1 MNKRIYFQNRYLQFS
16 DPELQTQQNQ
26 IFNWEQGL
34 KTQTDSLK
42 LLNAFMAEEN
52 VKSFIL
58 PANTFDLFMT
68 VAKKELHYIE
78 AAGGFIEKDAQYLC
92 IHRLGRWDLPKGKLE
107 KNETIE
113 AAAVRECE
121 EECGIGELRIQYPL
135 HSTFHLYPY
144 KKGIAIKQSFWF
156 YMQSS
161 WQKPLVAQTEES
173 IDEVRWFSKEEIIRQ
188 VLPDTY
194 FTIHDVIREALKLG

>member
-1 MNKRIYFQNRYLQFS
+1 
-16 DPELQTQQNQ
+16 
-26 IFNWEQGL
+26 
-34 KTQTDSLK
+34 
-42 LLNAFMAEEN
+42 MAEEN

-68 VAKKELHYIE
+68 VAKKELHYFE

>member
-156 YMQSS
+156 YMHSS

>member
-34 KTQTDSLK
+34 KTQTDSLN

-156 YMQSS
+156 YMHSS

>member
-1 MNKRIYFQNRYLQFS
+1 
-16 DPELQTQQNQ
+16 
-26 IFNWEQGL
+26 
-34 KTQTDSLK
+34 
-42 LLNAFMAEEN
+42 MAEEN

-156 YMQSS
+156 YMHSS

>member
-16 DPELQTQQNQ
+16 DPELQPQQNQ
-26 IFNWEQGL
+26 TINWEQGL
-34 KTQTDSLK
+34 QTQNDILK

-58 PANTFDLFMT
+58 PANAFDLFMT
-68 VAKKELHYIE
+68 GAKKELHYIE

-113 AAAVRECE
+113 AAAVRECA
-121 EECGIGELRIQYPL
+121 EECGIGDLRIQYPL

-144 KKGIAIKQSFWF
+144 KKGTAI
-156 YMQSS
+156 
-161 WQKPLVAQTEES
+161 
-173 IDEVRWFSKEEIIRQ
+173 
-188 VLPDTY
+188 
-194 FTIHDVIREALKLG
+194 

>member
-16 DPELQTQQNQ
+16 DPELQPQQNQ
-26 IFNWEQGL
+26 TINWEQGL
-34 KTQTDSLK
+34 QTQNDILK

-58 PANTFDLFMT
+58 PANAFDLFMT
-68 VAKKELHYIE
+68 GAKKELHYIE

-144 KKGIAIKQSFWF
+144 KKGTAIKQSFWF

-173 IDEVRWFSKEEIIRQ
+173 IDEVRWFSKEEVIRQ

-194 FTIHDVIREALKLG
+194 FTIHDVILEALKLG

>member
-16 DPELQTQQNQ
+16 DPELQPQQNQ

-78 AAGGFIEKDAQYLC
+78 AAGGFIE
-92 IHRLGRWDLPKGKLE
+92 
-107 KNETIE
+107 
-113 AAAVRECE
+113 
-121 EECGIGELRIQYPL
+121 
-135 HSTFHLYPY
+135 
-144 KKGIAIKQSFWF
+144 
-156 YMQSS
+156 
-161 WQKPLVAQTEES
+161 
-173 IDEVRWFSKEEIIRQ
+173 
-188 VLPDTY
+188 
-194 FTIHDVIREALKLG
+194 

>member
-173 IDEVRWFSKEEIIRQ
+173 IDEVRCFSKEEIIRQ

>member
-1 MNKRIYFQNRYLQFS
+1 
-16 DPELQTQQNQ
+16 
-26 IFNWEQGL
+26 
-34 KTQTDSLK
+34 
-42 LLNAFMAEEN
+42 
-52 VKSFIL
+52 
-58 PANTFDLFMT
+58 MT
-68 VAKKELHYIE
+68 GAKKELHYIE

-144 KKGIAIKQSFWF
+144 KKGTAIKQSFWF

-173 IDEVRWFSKEEIIRQ
+173 IDEVRWFSKEEVIRQ

>member
-16 DPELQTQQNQ
+16 DPELQPQQNQ

-156 YMQSS
+156 YMHSS